1 MTEPLNNTRHLTAS
15 SPLAMDITA
24 ENLLQIGAVNFL
36 LDQPIRLKSGLV
48 TPIYVDN
55 RQLISHPDEWHDVIE
70 TMASCIEA
78 LK

>member
-36 LDQPIRLKSGLV
+36 LDFSILFFRMKKSDLRG
-48 TPIYVDN
+48 
-55 RQLISHPDEWHDVIE
+55 
-70 TMASCIEA
+70 
-78 LK
+78 

>member
-15 SPLAMDITA
+15 SPLAMEITA

-55 RQLISHPDEWHDVIE
+55 R
-70 TMASCIEA
+70 
-78 LK
+78 